1 MRKRTKILVIGLLGL
16 LLGAMVGYFADWWL
30 GPSHGDIRSAARS
43 LVPDGAKVISEGE
56 NTGHHLIVGKYFAL
70 VFFNG
75 GGPDETSVA
84 EAVQEVARSR
94 GWRETDTPTSTFATV
109 SFERGG
115 IDGSLSL
122 SENSRCD
129 PEGAIDVK
137 GVCGE
142 IK

>member
-70 VFFNG
+70 VFSTVEAPTKPPWPRQFKRL
-75 GGPDETSVA
+75 PDPKAGEKPTHRLPPSLPSPSSV
-84 EAVQEVARSR
+84 VVLM
-94 GWRETDTPTSTFATV
+94 G
-109 SFERGG
+109 
-115 IDGSLSL
+115 L
-122 SENSRCD
+122 
-129 PEGAIDVK
+129 
-137 GVCGE
+137 
-142 IK
+142 